1 MVVFRHI
8 FVPPN
13 TSTGEGEFVSDKL
26 RTYEA
31 KGSTDTNTGRV
42 LRTRPGETAGAR
54 ETRKKCSQNTHYF
67 SSTCW
72 VGKTQT
78 TLGKSTQG
86 TVSRMNDKKSRE
98 MRFLSS
104 LSL

>member
-31 KGSTDTNTGRV
+31 KGSTDTNTGG
-42 LRTRPGETAGAR
+42 LENSPGR
-54 ETRKKCSQNTHYF
+54 NRR
-67 SSTCW
+67 
-72 VGKTQT
+72 
-78 TLGKSTQG
+78 G
-86 TVSRMNDKKSRE
+86 T
-98 MRFLSS
+98 
-104 LSL
+104 